1 MKKVLFVCVENSC
14 RSQMAE
20 GWARHLGKGEI
31 EAYSAGSKPSGTVN
45 PDAVKVMAEAGIDIS
60 GQPSKGFLD
69 LPVKEFDYVVT
80 MGCKDVC
87 PFAPANKHIEWQ
99 IEDPKGRD
107 IDYFRKARDVIKLK
121 VMGLI
126 KASSKGEE

>member
-20 GWARHLGKGEI
+20 GWARHLGEGAL

-45 PDAVKVMAEAGIDIS
+45 PDAVKVMAESGVDIS
-60 GQPSKGFLD
+60 GQGSKGFFD

-87 PFAPANKHIEWQ
+87 PFVPAGRHIEWQ
-99 IEDPKGRD
+99 IEDPKGKD
-107 IDYFRKARDVIKLK
+107 LDNFRKARDVIKMK
-121 VMGLI
+121 VTGLI
-126 KASSKGEE
+126 ETLKGEE

>member
-20 GWARHLGKGEI
+20 GWARHLGKGAL

-45 PDAVKVMAEAGIDIS
+45 PDAVKVMAEAGVDIS
-60 GQPSKGFLD
+60 GQGSKGFFD
-69 LPVKEFDYVVT
+69 LPVKEFDHVVT

-87 PFAPANKHIEWQ
+87 PFVPARKHIEWQ
-99 IEDPKGRD
+99 IEDPKGED
-107 IDYFRKARDVIKLK
+107 LDHFRKARDVIKMK
-121 VMGLI
+121 VTGLI
-126 KASSKGEE
+126 ETLKGEE

>member
-20 GWARHLGKGEI
+20 GWAHQLGKGKI
-31 EAYSAGSKPSGTVN
+31 EAYSAGSKPSGAVN
-45 PDAVKVMAEAGIDIS
+45 PDAVKAMAEAGVDIS
-60 GQPSKGFLD
+60 GQGSKGFFD

-87 PFAPANKHIEWQ
+87 PFVPADKHIEWQ
-99 IEDPKGRD
+99 IEDPKGKD
-107 IDYFRKARDVIKLK
+107 LDYFRKARDVIKMK
-121 VMGLI
+121 VAGLI
-126 KASSKGEE
+126 ETLKGG